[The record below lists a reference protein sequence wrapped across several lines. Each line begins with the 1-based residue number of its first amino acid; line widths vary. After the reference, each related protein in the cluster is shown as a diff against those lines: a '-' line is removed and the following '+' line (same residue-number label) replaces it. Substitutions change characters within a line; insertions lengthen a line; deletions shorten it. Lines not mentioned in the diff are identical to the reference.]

1 MNNKKMLASLVTAS
15 IAGLMVAV
23 SSGNSLISNTAWA
36 DDDDN
41 DHIGK
46 YHSLKRLANA
56 IDDGKFDDN
65 HIKFSDFKHT
75 SAWKDADND
84 ERDCIKDA
92 AHLGDNLA
100 DYEILECAHGSHGY

>member
-1 MNNKKMLASLVTAS
+1 MFVSLIAAS
-15 IAGLMVAV
+15 IAGLMATGGTGNIFV
-23 SSGNSLISNTAWA
+23 SNSAWA
-36 DDDDN
+36 DDDNN

-46 YHSLKRLANA
+46 YHSLKSLANA

-65 HIKFSDFKHT
+65 NINFGHFKHT
-75 SAWKDADND
+75 GAWKDADHD

-100 DYEILECAHGSHGY
+100 DYEILDCAHGSHGY